1 MKLQSYSMQLWS
13 VVNDSVNQEIAFFV
27 HFLNSAVVLGRHTPS
42 VLHSAGLKTA
52 EQVCMWKKVK
62 KIQPS
67 RKGQIKNSTLEG
79 LANNS
84 LFYIKIFIYY
94 IICPA
99 EPKSAKKKCLL
110 FQVYQLWEGIRLM

>member
-62 KIQPS
+62 KFNL
-67 RKGQIKNSTLEG
+67 RVRGK
-79 LANNS
+79 
-84 LFYIKIFIYY
+84 
-94 IICPA
+94 
-99 EPKSAKKKCLL
+99 
-110 FQVYQLWEGIRLM
+110 